1 MMKTKTL
8 VTTVALAGALLA
20 GASSAKANAFL
31 QMISAGNQINTTSA
45 TDSGMLAG
53 NVGGWKVVTETGTTA
68 AGPVVDVDISG
79 GTKNTTAPLWV
90 VFSTSGLIGS
100 TGNFSLAT
108 TVGNPDTTVLGW
120 LYNGS
125 SLYTS
130 SSAATPPAIGVLPFF
145 TQTAGP
151 TTTTY
156 GNVVGLDYFTEVLE
170 IIPPRAGTDALS
182 IDSRFVLPDGGSTVA
197 MLGSLLMGIAGLRS
211 KFGKRA

>member
-8 VTTVALAGALLA
+8 ITTVALAGALLA
-20 GASSAKANAFL
+20 GASTAKANAFL
-31 QMISAGNQINTTSA
+31 QLISGGKQINTTTA
-45 TDSGMLAG
+45 GISGTLTGTVG
-53 NVGGWKVVTETGTTA
+53 NWQVVTETGTTA
-68 AGPVVDVDISG
+68 AGPVIDVDVSG
-79 GTKNTTAPLWV
+79 GTKNATSPLWV
-90 VFSTSGLIGS
+90 VFSTSGLSGL
-100 TGNFSLAT
+100 TGNFSLST
-108 TVGNPDTTVLGW
+108 TVGNPSTTVLSW
-120 LYNGS
+120 LYNAS

-130 SSAATPPAIGVLPFF
+130 SSAATPPAIGVSPFF

-156 GNVVGLDYFTEVLE
+156 GNASDLAYYTEVLE